1 MSPLM
6 KFFLR
11 AALFGEGS
19 DLTPEPWVGFSDEI
33 IQLYFR
39 ICSGMIR
46 LMEEILHQLIC
57 SLSQY
62 LQGFIHPW
70 WCRTVSSWF
79 QERVKATFPRCFF
92 FILQP
97 TLIVLF
103 LGGFSLMSHGG
114 SCGEWQ
120 VPRHIEAPWATWG
133 THGSCWGLGKFG
145 GNSSEKKVGFWY
157 WRSHPKNC
165 SFNSTTCWFFFLRKL
180 TPSWVFCWKSLS
192 YCFERKNGDAV
203 WPFFFESKNDE
214 CGSLTWPLKN
224 DGWKTTFLLG
234 R

>member
-157 WRSHPKNC
+157 WRSHPKIVP
-165 SFNSTTCWFFFLRKL
+165 STQPHVDFSTQID
-180 TPSWVFCWKSLS
+180 PSWVFCWL
-192 YCFERKNGDAV
+192 
-203 WPFFFESKNDE
+203 PFLIAWKKEWWRSVALFFRIEK
-214 CGSLTWPLKN
+214 W
-224 DGWKTTFLLG
+224 WMW
-234 R
+234 